1 MRDLPE
7 ELSGNGGRIYNRLG
21 ASPEAKTVFDE
32 LYVKAKT
39 QKAYAAERGV
49 TEKYI
54 QILNKRLLLYLQANV
69 ADG

>member
-1 MRDLPE
+1 MTYPKNFQATAE
-7 ELSGNGGRIYNRLG
+7 EYIAASEQAPKRL
-21 ASPEAKTVFDE
+21 KTVFDE
-32 LYVKAKT
+32 LYVLAKT

-54 QILNKRLLLYLQANV
+54 QILNKRLLLYLQANI

>member
-1 MRDLPE
+1 MAESYLTVSEQIPK
-7 ELSGNGGRIYNRLG
+7 RL
-21 ASPEAKTVFDE
+21 KTVFDE

-54 QILNKRLLLYLQANV
+54 QILNKRLLLFLQTTM
-69 ADG
+69 ADE